1 MAVFFWC
8 TAGAI
13 TAAVLTAGGKR
24 LDRRGRL
31 AQIGSGMAAHQGL
44 PGGRA
49 WALPDRLDRLAP
61 MARSL
66 GASEPGQRLEWSGV
80 GIGPEQYLALR
91 LVALLGGALA
101 GVAAGIALGGALAP
115 LAATLAGALV
125 GWEGPELWL
134 AHLVGLRRGAIDREL
149 LYFVDY
155 LALTAEAGTSLSQA
169 LDRVASEFP
178 GILSAAFQQMQAER
192 GLGQWNEDA
201 LANLVQR
208 LGHKDVATL
217 ADALARAG
225 RFGSRT
231 ADVLRD
237 LAASVRAQRQER
249 MRERSNRAGAAI
261 VLPVA
266 VFILPAIILVIG
278 YPAMTMVTAALGGR

>member
-8 TAGAI
+8 MASAI
-13 TAAVLTAGGKR
+13 AAATMAFGGKR
-24 LDRRGRL
+24 LDRRGRVAL
-31 AQIGSGMAAHQGL
+31 VGAAVTTRRRL
-44 PGGRA
+44 PGGHG
-49 WALPDRLDRLAP
+49 WVLPRGLDRLAP

-66 GASEPGQRLEWSGV
+66 GAPDPGRRLAWSGA
-80 GIGPEQYLALR
+80 GLGSDQYLALR
-91 LVALLGGALA
+91 LVALLAGALG
-101 GVAAGIALGGALAP
+101 GVVGGTALGGALAP
-115 LAATLAGALV
+115 FAAGVAGALV
-125 GWEGPELWL
+125 GWEAPELWL
-134 AHLVGLRRGAIDREL
+134 AQQLAARRAVIDREL

-155 LALTAEAGTSLSQA
+155 LALTAEAGVSLSQA
-169 LDRVASEFP
+169 LQQVASEFP
-178 GILSAAFQQMQAER
+178 GILSAAFHQMQVER

-208 LGHKDVATL
+208 LGHKDVAAL

-231 ADVLRD
+231 ADVLRE
-237 LAASVRAQRQER
+237 LAASVRAQRHER

-266 VFILPAIILVIG
+266 VFILPAIVLVIG